1 MFSFIFG
8 VIGAIFK
15 LVFGLIGAVIGL
27 VFGALGCVLGLLLLL
42 ALPIILLVGLLVVI
56 F

>member
-15 LVFGLIGAVIGL
+15 LVFGLIGAVLGL